1 MNIFDASALLSFLN
15 EEPGADQV
23 EAALEEGGAC
33 GAANWSETAQK
44 IRQRGADWNLARGLL
59 LSYDLVVEPVT
70 AADAETA
77 AQLWTQDSALSLG
90 DRLCLAQGARLAATV
105 WTADRA
111 WGSSGSIRQI
121 RGDSS

>member
-1 MNIFDASALLSFLN
+1 VNVFDASALLAFMN
-15 EEPGADQV
+15 QEQGAEQV
-23 EAALEEGGAC
+23 ENALVEGGVC

-44 IRQRGADWNLARGLL
+44 VRQRGADWGMARGLL
-59 LSYDLVVEPVT
+59 LSYGLVVEPVT

-77 AQLWTQDSALSLG
+77 VQLWKPGSALSLG

-111 WGSSGSIRQI
+111 WGSSGTIRQI
-121 RGDSS
+121 RDNTP